1 MVGSKIRVLIV
12 EDEGLMRDMLRISL
26 SAYPNLEVVGAV
38 GDGESAVKAAEELAP
53 DVVLMD
59 IELGDGPS
67 GIEAGHR
74 IKARQ
79 PRIGIVILSFHQEKQ
94 YIASLPASKASGWSY
109 LLKQSVAD
117 TAALTRAIEGSAAG
131 FVVLDPAIVEG
142 LRPAVN
148 SPVEHLT
155 VRQREVLELMAQ
167 GYKNAAIAER
177 LTVSE
182 KSIENYINAI
192 FQELGIT
199 REDPVHPR
207 VKAVLTYLQQTRS
220 R

>member
-74 IKARQ
+74 NN
-79 PRIGIVILSFHQEKQ
+79 GI
-94 YIASLPASKASGWSY
+94 
-109 LLKQSVAD
+109 
-117 TAALTRAIEGSAAG
+117 IEFYAAG
-131 FVVLDPAIVEG
+131 
-142 LRPAVN
+142 R
-148 SPVEHLT
+148 EH
-155 VRQREVLELMAQ
+155 A
-167 GYKNAAIAER
+167 
-177 LTVSE
+177 
-182 KSIENYINAI
+182 
-192 FQELGIT
+192 F
-199 REDPVHPR
+199 
-207 VKAVLTYLQQTRS
+207 
-220 R
+220 

>member
-53 DVVLMD
+53 DVVLTD

-117 TAALTRAIEGSAAG
+117 TEALTRAIEGSAGG
-131 FVVLDPAIVEG
+131 FVVLVPAIVEG
-142 LRPAVN
+142 LRPAAN

-167 GYKNAAIAER
+167 GYSNAAIAER
-177 LTVSE
+177 LSVSE
-182 KSIENYINAI
+182 KSVENYINAI